1 MSKLKII
8 NCSDSLMWYRDK
20 VGQEVELL
28 YKIGDCY
35 MSREDSGLANIVLV
49 KDAIIIEES
58 HD

>member
-1 MSKLKII
+1 
-8 NCSDSLMWYRDK
+8 MWYRDK

-49 KDAIIIEES
+49 KDAELIEENKEFIKE
-58 HD
+58 

>member
-1 MSKLKII
+1 MIKLKII

-28 YKIGDCY
+28 YKIGNWY

-49 KDAIIIEES
+49 KDAIVIKDS
-58 HD
+58 HE